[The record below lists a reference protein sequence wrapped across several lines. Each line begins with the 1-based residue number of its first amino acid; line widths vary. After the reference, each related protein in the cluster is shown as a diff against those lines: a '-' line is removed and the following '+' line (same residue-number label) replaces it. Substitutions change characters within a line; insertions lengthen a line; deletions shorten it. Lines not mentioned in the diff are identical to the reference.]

1 MPPLMIVNQDHPSA
15 LVPFVPTDDNVANM
29 GSVNNIASISI
40 NCSSDHHDVQ
50 DVHVNSFSSDFFDI
64 DTEEVLET
72 LIQAAF
78 NSPNDR
84 EPNAGVEVERMKTT
98 EVAAADMDADVEEK
112 LQCDFN
118 TTHHHDV
125 VALPNVE
132 SMVETTEVLEEEEGV
147 DWLRDFPQFEL
158 ADLEFSDWEA
168 DAWDNE
174 FVLFVDYALCKI
186 YRKGS
191 KASIGK
197 SSTVIGHQLREIGYN
212 FNSVCAKE
220 GLEEDYMVPQD
231 VHVNSFSSDFC
242 DIDTQEVLI
251 QAAFNSPD
259 DREPNA
265 GVEVERMTTTE
276 VAAANMDADVEEKL
290 QCDFNTTHPDVVTLP
305 NVESMVET
313 TEVLEEEEGVDCTV
327 VTRIIIYLLNQ
338 FM

>member
-1 MPPLMIVNQDHPSA
+1 
-15 LVPFVPTDDNVANM
+15 M
-29 GSVNNIASISI
+29 GSVNNIVTTSI

-50 DVHVNSFSSDFFDI
+50 YVHVNSFSSDFCDI
-64 DTEEVLET
+64 DTQEV

-78 NSPNDR
+78 NSPDDR
-84 EPNAGVEVERMKTT
+84 EPNAGVEVERMTAT

-125 VALPNVE
+125 VVLPNVE

-147 DWLRDFPQFEL
+147 DCLKTM
-158 ADLEFSDWEA
+158 
-168 DAWDNE
+168 
-174 FVLFVDYALCKI
+174 LCAKFTE
-186 YRKGS
+186 KGS
-191 KASIGK
+191 KASTNK
-197 SSTVIGHQLREIGYN
+197 SSTIIGHQLREIAYN

-220 GLEEDYMVPQD
+220 GLEEDYMVPWY
-231 VHVNSFSSDFC
+231 
-242 DIDTQEVLI
+242 LI
-251 QAAFNSPD
+251 MIKYINVGEAQGGTINLAFNKSD

-290 QCDFNTTHPDVVTLP
+290 QCDFNTTHPDVAALP

-313 TEVLEEEEGVDCTV
+313 TEVLEEEEGIDCTV